1 MTAAALHPLLAEAL
15 AKRGRVWG
23 ERNVEILHAMRVHRI
38 HTNAVT
44 GAPTKDGWRAL
55 GDGAFHRVPTPTPET
70 AAA

>member
-1 MTAAALHPLLAEAL
+1 MTAGALHPLLADAL

-23 ERNVEILHAMRVHRI
+23 ERNADILRSLRGSRLYAGGV
-38 HTNAVT
+38 AGSV
-44 GAPTKDGWRAL
+44 TKDGWRSL